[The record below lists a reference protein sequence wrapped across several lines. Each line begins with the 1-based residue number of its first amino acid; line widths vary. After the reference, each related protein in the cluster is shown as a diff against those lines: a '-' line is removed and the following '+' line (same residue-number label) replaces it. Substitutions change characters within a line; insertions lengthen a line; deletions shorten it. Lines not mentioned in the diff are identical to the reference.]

1 MSNISLDRTD
11 FREKA
16 LKKARKYGDGIHM
29 TDMQHKIFMDVV
41 HLLMKFIPIGESE
54 IKGIG
59 YKAMSLWQKDY
70 EIEFV
75 DMAAM
80 THEERM
86 EALTRY
92 SDYVKVELVANL
104 VDSKYESKVT
114 EAVNQLLEF
123 YNEKYSSV

>member
-1 MSNISLDRTD
+1 LNNISLNRTD

-16 LKKARKYGDGIHM
+16 LKKAKKYGDGIHM

-41 HLLMKFIPIGESE
+41 NLLNKFIPIGESE
-54 IKGIG
+54 IKGMG
-59 YKAMSLWQKDY
+59 FKAMALWQKDY
-70 EIEFV
+70 DIEFV
-75 DMAAM
+75 DIAAM

-92 SDYVKVELVANL
+92 SDYVKIEFVANL
-104 VDSKYESKVT
+104 IDSKYESKVT
-114 EAVNQLLEF
+114 EAINQALEF